1 MKPNAIAPEQAQTVD
16 FLDKERQKQQQQ
28 LATLTERLNAL
39 TNDNTTLTQHLREME
54 SEVTKA
60 VTLAARITSFRNDL
74 RADTR

>member
-39 TNDNTTLTQHLREME
+39 SSENATLIQRMREME

-60 VTLAARITSFRNDL
+60 VTLAARITSFE
-74 RADTR
+74 TTF